1 MFCGT
6 FETGHLIGFCTWT
19 LEMVNI
25 ILISKILLASQ
36 LLCRAFETN
45 LLMKMI
51 RMSLMCSFIQHFI
64 VYSFPIIMPSKRIPD
79 PVTTL
84 SPLDSKPWHFIS
96 VSLAHIQYILYIY
109 LLPLHI
115 SFPFL
120 ANSWVLFFKDKTNI
134 SWPCKSTKGGKVNI
148 YNKIQFQCVFSD
160 IFGNFQCFPHY
171 GEQTAKENPSI
182 TLYIEKSSA
191 ILLGKHV
198 WAVFFLKTVCQL
210 MKRQVITSGWWV

>member
-6 FETGHLIGFCTWT
+6 FETGHLIWFCTGT

-115 SFPFL
+115 SLIPYFSQTLGYFFF
-120 ANSWVLFFKDKTNI
+120 FFKKKTNI

-160 IFGNFQCFPHY
+160 ILGIFNVFPIMVNKLRRKIPLSHY
-171 GEQTAKENPSI
+171 T
-182 TLYIEKSSA
+182 
-191 ILLGKHV
+191 
-198 WAVFFLKTVCQL
+198 
-210 MKRQVITSGWWV
+210 